1 MATYAV
7 PASCRD
13 GSTLPTVPHGG
24 RFGMFF
30 VTFVHV
36 LPPSRVTCTSP
47 SLVPIQITPAWRGDS
62 AIAWMTSP
70 YSTPMLSG
78 VSPPELC

>member
-1 MATYAV
+1 MYAV

-24 RFGMFF
+24 RLGMLF
-30 VTFVHV
+30 VTLAQV
-36 LPPSRVTCTSP
+36 LPPSRVTWTRPSFVPAQISP
-47 SLVPIQITPAWRGDS
+47 ACFGDS
-62 AIAWMTSP
+62 AIDMTTPP

-78 VSPPELC
+78 VRPPELC